1 MSNLPYYYNT
11 YTGYGYSIT
20 EHAKLRI
27 WERFKTMDIDREFSL
42 YYKLLINDTID
53 RIVVA
58 NMDIG
63 DEAIIKNCFNN
74 KVYVVVLTTDLT
86 IQLKTVYRDSY
97 YRQFMPYAGQT
108 MFRLYKDGT
117 VHRYIQYYQYI
128 WSAMTLNYGNQHLKG
143 GDTDDGR
150 TNTDI
155 YI

>member
-1 MSNLPYYYNT
+1 MRNLPYYYNT

-117 VHRYIQYYQYI
+117 VHRYTQYYQYI
-128 WSAMTLNYGNQHLKG
+128 WSAMTLNYENQHLKG
-143 GDTDDGR
+143 GDT
-150 TNTDI
+150 
-155 YI
+155 

>member
-42 YYKLLINDTID
+42 YYKLLINDAID

-117 VHRYIQYYQYI
+117 VHRYTQYYQDI
-128 WSAMTLNYGNQHLKG
+128 WSAMTLNYENQHLKG
-143 GDTDDGR
+143 GDT
-150 TNTDI
+150 
-155 YI
+155 

>member
-1 MSNLPYYYNT
+1 MWNLPYYYNT

-27 WERFKTMDIDREFSL
+27 LERFKTMDIDREFSL

-58 NMDIG
+58 NMNIG

-117 VHRYIQYYQYI
+117 VHRYTQYY
-128 WSAMTLNYGNQHLKG
+128 
-143 GDTDDGR
+143 
-150 TNTDI
+150 
-155 YI
+155 